1 MSVSS
6 SLNSG
11 ADEKTTEPLYLFYF
25 PCDHVWLT
33 VGIDHSC
40 WGTVP
45 RSDRSL
51 LSIGQVVRLTVNG
64 RLCSGLLCARAHAID
79 ELTKR
84 RIDLCA
90 KVHLIL
96 TTLGETSANKFAHGL
111 AGELHSESELINV
124 VVEPCVDN
132 AKPQF
137 DKETWDLIKAIFLG
151 HYPNSDW
158 NDAREAINNRFRE
171 LRSLQKPSKVVVDE
185 SSGNA
190 WMENPFML
198 VWLSFCGSKCFPSCF
213 SFACSSWNN
222 K

>member
-6 SLNSG
+6 SLNNG
-11 ADEKTTEPLYLFYF
+11 TDEKTTKPLYLLYF
-25 PCDHVWLT
+25 PCDHAWVT

-40 WGTVP
+40 WGTLP
-45 RSDRSL
+45 SSDRSL

-96 TTLGETSANKFAHGL
+96 TKLGETSANKFACAL
-111 AGELHSESELINV
+111 AGELLSESELINR
-124 VVEPCVDN
+124 VVEPGVDN
-132 AKPQF
+132 GKPQL
-137 DKETWDLIKAIFLG
+137 DKETWDLIKAIVLG

-171 LRSLQKPSKVVVDE
+171 QRSLQKPSKVVVNE

-190 WMENPFML
+190 
-198 VWLSFCGSKCFPSCF
+198 
-213 SFACSSWNN
+213 
-222 K
+222 